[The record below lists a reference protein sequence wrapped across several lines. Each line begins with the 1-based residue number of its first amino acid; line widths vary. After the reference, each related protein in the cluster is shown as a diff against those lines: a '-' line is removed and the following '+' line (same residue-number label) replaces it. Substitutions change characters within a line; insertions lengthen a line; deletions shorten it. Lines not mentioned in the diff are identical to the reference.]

1 VATQIGTE
9 LRCKPERGEVRSER
23 VTDKDRKSTL
33 PPEIKVDLSARI
45 DSGAHSCDVT
55 AKNTCK
61 PGIAVN
67 LPEPNTAS

>member
-1 VATQIGTE
+1 MRQAVQTNTE
-9 LRCKPERGEVRSER
+9 IRWMPERGEVRSEL

-33 PPEIKVDLSARI
+33 RTEIKVVLSAGI

-55 AKNTCK
+55 AKNTRE

-67 LPEPNTAS
+67 